1 LSESLLETREATS
14 TPLPDAAAPSGLGLA
29 TIAAIILAPIV
40 CIIIFE
46 AEIVYHSAD
55 LASMSLTFPG
65 VWALLLMLGVK
76 MFAKKLTR
84 RAMILIYCA
93 IAGTVG
99 ICTMGMVQFLITTL
113 LAPYHF
119 ATPSNRFQEFW
130 GSIPS
135 WAAPKGNDVIKGFF
149 LGNSSLY
156 QSAIWHAWVVPVLA
170 WGGFLIAFLAAQYCL
185 AHLFYP
191 RWSKEERLTF
201 PIVQL
206 PLMLTEEPR
215 AFKKALLLGAA
226 IAFVVQ
232 GFAALSFLYPWIPS
246 MRTLPT
252 EVGRFL
258 PPSLAS
264 IRPVYI
270 AFYPCVIGLSALVPT
285 NILYSCVFCFW
296 LIKFENLAGTMMGIE
311 STGMG
316 FPYPGEQGQGA
327 VLAFALIVLWSARH
341 SLRRSL
347 AKREDRP
354 YWFILVVSLEVLFG
368 FGVALGL
375 RPAVSAMLFGL
386 FMLFMIGGG
395 WVRAAVGMVWN
406 PGNEVSW
413 FPRTYLGAGQTVG
426 EGMGLAYLRWFS
438 FGDFRA
444 HALPTYADTMRLAES
459 VQIERRQLATALGA
473 ATVLSVFASLWIALH
488 VYYQKGAATA
498 LTDWWR
504 MYQGRE
510 AFNVLRA
517 NLDGTAPKA
526 GAAQILAMC
535 WGSMMVVLFYA
546 ANLKVMWWPF
556 HPVGFVLAQIR
567 MFDWLWLPMGMA
579 ALAKSILLRAGGLK
593 TYKRALPF
601 FLGLVLGDYVISG
614 ILTLLRILLNMPM
627 YKTFP
632 ID

>member
-1 LSESLLETREATS
+1 MSESLLETREATS
-14 TPLPDAAAPSGLGLA
+14 TPLPDAKAPSGLGIA
-29 TIAAIILAPIV
+29 TIFAIILAPIV
-40 CIIIFE
+40 CIIVFQ
-46 AEIVYHSAD
+46 AEIVLHSSD

-65 VWALLLMLGVK
+65 VWALLLMLGVR
-76 MFAKKLTR
+76 MFAKSLSR
-84 RAMILIYCA
+84 RAIILIYCA

-99 ICTMGMVQFLITTL
+99 ICTMGMVQFLITAL

-119 ATPSNRFQEFW
+119 ATPTNRFQEFW

-135 WAAPKGNDVIKGFF
+135 WAAPKGNDVVKGFF

-156 QSAIWHAWVVPVLA
+156 NAEIWRAWLVPVLA

-215 AFKKALLLGAA
+215 SFKKALLLGAV

-232 GFAALSFLYPWIPS
+232 GLSALHFLFPWIPC

-252 EVGRFL
+252 EVGQFF

-270 AFYPCVIGLSALVPT
+270 AFYPCVIGISALVPT

-296 LIKFENLAGTMMGIE
+296 LIKLENIAGTMLGVE

-316 FPYPGEQGQGA
+316 FPYPAEQGQGA
-327 VLAFALIVLWSARH
+327 VLAFALIVVWSARR
-341 SLRRSL
+341 SLRRSMSN
-347 AKREDRP
+347 REDRG
-354 YWFILVVSLEVLFG
+354 YWFTLVVALEVLFG
-368 FGVALGL
+368 FGIALGL
-375 RPAVSAMLFGL
+375 RPVVSFMLFGL
-386 FMLFMIGGG
+386 FMLFLIGCG
-395 WVRAAVGMVWN
+395 WVRAAVGAVWN
-406 PGNEVSW
+406 PGNDISW
-413 FPRTYLGAGQTVG
+413 FPRTYLGAGQTMG

-459 VQIERRQLATALGA
+459 TRIERKQLVTVLGA
-473 ATVLSVFASLWIALH
+473 ATVLSVFASLWVALH

-510 AFNVLRA
+510 GFNVLRA
-517 NLDGTAPKA
+517 TLDGAAPKA
-526 GAAQILAMC
+526 GPAQIIAMV
-535 WGSMMVVLFYA
+535 WGSMMVVLFYI

-556 HPVGFVLAQIR
+556 HPVGFVLAQMR
-567 MFDWLWLPMGMA
+567 GFDYLWLPMGIA
-579 ALAKSILLRAGGLK
+579 AVAKTVLLRTGGLK
-593 TYKRALPF
+593 MYKRAMPF

-614 ILTLLRILLNMPM
+614 ILTLLRWLLHTPM